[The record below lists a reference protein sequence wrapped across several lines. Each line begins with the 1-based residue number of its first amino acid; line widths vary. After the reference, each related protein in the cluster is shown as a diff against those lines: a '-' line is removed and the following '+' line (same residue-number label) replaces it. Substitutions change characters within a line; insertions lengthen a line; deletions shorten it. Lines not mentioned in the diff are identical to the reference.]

1 MRTIWEDKREQYE
14 MIEEKIMRKIGYRL
28 WDKTK
33 DIINDE
39 IINDGVVIKDEVFPN
54 RIFYLE

>member
-1 MRTIWEDKREQYE
+1 MRAVWEDKWEQYE
-14 MIEEKIMRKIGYRL
+14 MIEEKIIREIGYHL

-39 IINDGVVIKDEVFPN
+39 IINKKIVINDEFSK
-54 RIFYLE
+54 